1 MLGKVPDHMAVYA
14 PVQGGHLASP
24 GAAQV
29 FLRNLLQR
37 AGTRSWRRPEV
48 RLVMPSQATPVERQQ
63 LRNALLNQGVRNLQF
78 VSLPVASAYGVHS
91 SPVEEGKLG
100 VAMLDIG
107 SHVSEMSIVASDI
120 VMRQHVAWGSSDLD
134 RELREC
140 LNQEFELEV
149 SDRVSERLKWSLG
162 CFDPDTQATQVQ
174 VVGRERTTGLP
185 VEKELPSAPLCR
197 ALDSPLQKLVEL
209 ARRMLDQLPPLL
221 AKDVLERGIA
231 LTGGGAMLRGLPD
244 WLKQRLSL
252 PVVRADDPQNCSVLG
267 ALRCPA
273 HLCREV

>member
-1 MLGKVPDHMAVYA
+1 M
-14 PVQGGHLASP
+14 
-24 GAAQV
+24 
-29 FLRNLLQR
+29 FLKNLLAR
-37 AGTRSWRRPEV
+37 AGSRSWRRPEV

-63 LRNALLNQGVRNLQF
+63 LRNALSNQGIRNLHC
-78 VSLPVASAYGVHS
+78 VSLPVASAYGVFS

-120 VMRQHVAWGSSDLD
+120 VLRQHIAWGSADLD

-162 CFDPDTQATQVQ
+162 CFDADTQVTQVP
-174 VVGRERTTGLP
+174 VIGRERTTGLP
-185 VEKELPSAPLCR
+185 VQKELSSVPLSK
-197 ALDSPLQKLVEL
+197 ALDGPLHKLVEL

-231 LTGGGAMLRGLPD
+231 LTGGGAQLRGLPD
-244 WLKQRLSL
+244 WLRNKLEL
-252 PVVRADDPQNCSVLG
+252 PVTRCDDPQNCSVLG
-267 ALRCPA
+267 ALRVPA
-273 HLCREV
+273 HLCRES